1 MKERFA
7 RLKSK
12 TPNAAMQEIL
22 TGKKS
27 ELKEIEI
34 EKLIENPYQPR
45 IQIKKDEVKE
55 LADSI
60 REQGLIQ
67 PIVVTKI
74 NNTDRYYI
82 VAGHRRVEAHK
93 TLNKKRIKAYVMED
107 VKDDVL
113 ASVAMVENLQRS
125 DLNLIESAMAIK
137 RYKERFNKNLDEI
150 AKELGKD
157 KTFISRMINILKL
170 PEEII
175 KDIRE
180 NKSTQD
186 VIALSLLNTYINK
199 KLNMFNF
206 SKKSVK
212 SVDLEG
218 GNSQK
223 WENDVKKETVEL
235 YKEFLKRGRS
245 WLKHEVEKRLK
256 SQITRP
262 KVEIKVTK
270 KHGITIKINSNLNLS
285 GEKIREFEEELQRLV
300 EKFKEK

>member
-1 MKERFA
+1 MKERKERFA

-27 ELKEIEI
+27 ELKEVDI
-34 EKLIENPYQPR
+34 EKLFENPYQPR

-60 REQGLIQ
+60 KEQGLIQ

-74 NNTDRYYI
+74 NNTDKYYI

-93 TLNKKRIKAYVMED
+93 ILNKKRIKAYVMED

-137 RYKERFNKNLDEI
+137 RYKERFNKSLDEI

-199 KLNMFNF
+199 KLNMFNL

-223 WENDVKKETVEL
+223 WENEIFELYQGFLKNGREWLKKEIEN
-235 YKEFLKRGRS
+235 
-245 WLKHEVEKRLK
+245 RLK
-256 SQITRP
+256 QEEKP
-262 KVEIKVTK
+262 KPKIEFKITK
-270 KHGITIKINSNLNLS
+270 KNGITIKIRENLILDEVS
-285 GEKIREFEEELQRLV
+285 KKQFEEELQKLIENYKR
-300 EKFKEK
+300 